1 MNANRTL
8 QFTAAVRGFHVF
20 QKTWKPTENE
30 TLICLHETGNEYD
43 PFSIKTCQVDNLRK
57 IVGHLPREFSR
68 ATKFLLDR
76 GGTVNAKLI
85 ATHYRKSPLFQGGL
99 EIPCMVTVSMPGT
112 VRNHMV
118 MDRYREIVT
127 RLYCEP
133 KNEVIIGSFLE
144 GADVVEAAIAVPP
157 KKKQKK
163 TQIKEKPAPRCKDI
177 RTLFNRSNVRNE
189 NEETTIVID

>member
-1 MNANRTL
+1 
-8 QFTAAVRGFHVF
+8 
-20 QKTWKPTENE
+20 
-30 TLICLHETGNEYD
+30 
-43 PFSIKTCQVDNLRK
+43 
-57 IVGHLPREFSR
+57 
-68 ATKFLLDR
+68 
-76 GGTVNAKLI
+76 
-85 ATHYRKSPLFQGGL
+85 
-99 EIPCMVTVSMPGT
+99 
-112 VRNHMV
+112 MV

-133 KNEVIIGSFLE
+133 KNEVVIGSFLE
-144 GADVVEAAIAVPP
+144 RADVVETSIAVPP